1 MDMNNSML
9 ITVSNLFPRPDQ
21 PTRGLYNLYLFREMG
36 KTVNICLVPEW
47 RVWKWRAIRKW
58 KAPVSP
64 GSELSS
70 CQDNSTTVYL
80 PVFTLPFIG
89 RSINWWFYC
98 RAIRRWM
105 APDQTSDIRPQTSDR
120 RQCGRGAPAFAK
132 ATADMPR
139 RDSDKGSA
147 YPSTVAARSA
157 PPTFNLEPS
166 GNGITSAFQSDVCGL
181 MSDVFP
187 PTYYVPWLYPD
198 GVATARAIRG
208 SGARLWLMALGTDT
222 FHLKS
227 AVRRRLIVEAC
238 GQAEGIVCVARA
250 LADRLA
256 AAGVPGEKLHVVPN
270 GVDTSLFRCR
280 KKEGLLSCQVAELL
294 GKRESPCCQ
303 VAELH
308 GKKELLGCQVDELL
322 SESVNDPSGL
332 SSTTQQ
338 PNNSITA
345 PKIILFVGN
354 LVPVKGPDV
363 MLRAVAALQK
373 KLLGC
378 QVAESLGKKELLSC
392 QVAELVSEGANAPS
406 GLSST
411 TQQPN
416 NPTTASPPSTTQQLD
431 NPKTVSPFTATQQ
444 PSNLTTILLLIGS
457 GPMRRKLEG
466 LARELG
472 IAEKVHF
479 LGRRPPEEVALWM
492 NVADVLCLSSHSEGM
507 PNVVLEARASGL
519 PVVTTPAGAIPEL
532 PLEEDRFLV
541 VKSCCPEDL
550 AAGLREMLGRDLSVR
565 QSDPA
570 IPTWGQQA
578 AKILELME
586 RDIRPQT
593 SDHRQRRR
601 AEGASYS

>member
-1 MDMNNSML
+1 
-9 ITVSNLFPRPDQ
+9 
-21 PTRGLYNLYLFREMG
+21 
-36 KTVNICLVPEW
+36 
-47 RVWKWRAIRKW
+47 
-58 KAPVSP
+58 
-64 GSELSS
+64 
-70 CQDNSTTVYL
+70 
-80 PVFTLPFIG
+80 
-89 RSINWWFYC
+89 
-98 RAIRRWM
+98 
-105 APDQTSDIRPQTSDR
+105 
-120 RQCGRGAPAFAK
+120 
-132 ATADMPR
+132 
-139 RDSDKGSA
+139 
-147 YPSTVAARSA
+147 
-157 PPTFNLEPS
+157 
-166 GNGITSAFQSDVCGL
+166 
-181 MSDVFP
+181 
-187 PTYYVPWLYPD
+187 
-198 GVATARAIRG
+198 
-208 SGARLWLMALGTDT
+208 
-222 FHLKS
+222 
-227 AVRRRLIVEAC
+227 
-238 GQAEGIVCVARA
+238 
-250 LADRLA
+250 
-256 AAGVPGEKLHVVPN
+256 
-270 GVDTSLFRCR
+270 
-280 KKEGLLSCQVAELL
+280 
-294 GKRESPCCQ
+294 
-303 VAELH
+303 
-308 GKKELLGCQVDELL
+308 LL